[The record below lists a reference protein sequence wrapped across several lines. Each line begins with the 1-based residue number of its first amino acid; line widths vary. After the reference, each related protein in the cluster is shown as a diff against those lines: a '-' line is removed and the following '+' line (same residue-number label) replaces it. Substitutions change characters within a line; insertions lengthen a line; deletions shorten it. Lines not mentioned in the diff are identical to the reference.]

1 MSNQMNSY
9 MEDYLSPYIFGYR
22 KSYGPQP
29 CMLSMIEMWRKALD
43 EGKVAGAILTDLSK
57 AFDCISHDLLIA
69 KLDAYGFDKPALMFV
84 FDYLKNRVQRTK
96 VNGAYS
102 SWKELLSGVPQG
114 SILGPLLFNIF
125 INDIFW
131 FTDKTKIANYADDNT
146 THGVEKSI
154 MTLLKILE
162 KDTLCVLNWFR
173 LNEMVPNIGL

>member
-1 MSNQMNSY
+1 
-9 MEDYLSPYIFGYR
+9 
-22 KSYGPQP
+22 
-29 CMLSMIEMWRKALD
+29 
-43 EGKVAGAILTDLSK
+43 
-57 AFDCISHDLLIA
+57 
-69 KLDAYGFDKPALMFV
+69 MFV

-146 THGVEKSI
+146 TYGVEKR
-154 MTLLKILE
+154 THYVYL
-162 KDTLCVLNWFR
+162 
-173 LNEMVPNIGL
+173 IGSD